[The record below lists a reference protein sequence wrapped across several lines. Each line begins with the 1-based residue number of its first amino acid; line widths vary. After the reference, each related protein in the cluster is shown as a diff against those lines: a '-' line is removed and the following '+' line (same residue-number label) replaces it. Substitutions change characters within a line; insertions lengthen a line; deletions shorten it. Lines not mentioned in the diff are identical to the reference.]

1 MDTKQGDRMMQRI
14 RMIRFIIVALL
25 SFFAAQAIAQEKKL
39 SFLPND
45 LLDLLA
51 EEISGE
57 EAFRHVVSLSG
68 WPRNRQDIEYEDT
81 FYEAQYVLERASEY
95 HLEKT
100 QVEYFPWKYPCWD
113 PIAAELWLVEPE
125 KKKLT
130 GLDAVH
136 LCLVEFSKTADV
148 TAEIVFVGEGTSPED
163 YVRKDVD
170 GKIVLSYGDESL
182 VNHQAV
188 HLRGALGL
196 ISYRSH
202 YPDDYPDMV
211 SWGGFLHPYNESQ
224 EKYTFGFM
232 VSPRIG
238 KQLKRLLDQGQNVR
252 VKAQIKSQLH
262 PGKLDVVS
270 SVIRGRELPDE
281 EIMLMAH
288 LFEYYYKQ
296 GANDNKSGSAA
307 ILEAA
312 RVIRKLI
319 KEGKIPP
326 PKRSIR
332 FFWEPEGW
340 GTYAWLE
347 RHPDEKEKLKA
358 VIDMDMVGES
368 HQKCGSVFQIFDTP
382 DSLPHFIND
391 IVAYYAEYIA
401 EKSGIG
407 KNRATQQ
414 YSDLIAS
421 PTGSRDPFYHQIIHF
436 NPRMYNESWISVPH
450 ILFHC
455 APDPFYHSSEDRPD
469 KCDPTQLKRAAFL
482 GAAVA
487 LTLADLDSQ
496 DVPLLCALVLGEGE
510 KRLAEDRRKAMELL
524 ADSTRSTV
532 QNHYKEALNL
542 AHQGFLRERSTL
554 SSIGSYLYLSPEETE
569 KLTALAAS
577 QAPSLS
583 LLLENYYAYLC
594 DLIGENRAKATIS
607 ADEKKAA
614 EVIPKRI
621 KGLEYTS
628 DFYYLERALNDK
640 DIKSKL
646 EIFES
651 GLPIPWEMLNFVDG
665 RRSVLD
671 IRNALSAEFFPTRIT
686 LKMVEDYLKVLEK
699 AGVIETGGIR

>member
-1 MDTKQGDRMMQRI
+1 MA
-14 RMIRFIIVALL
+14 VVLASLL
-25 SFFAAQAIAQEKKL
+25 AAQAIAQEKKL
-39 SFLPND
+39 SFLPDD
-45 LLDLLA
+45 LLGLLN

-68 WPRNRQDIEYEDT
+68 WPRNRPEKEYEDT
-81 FYEAQYVLERASEY
+81 FYEAQYVLERASDY
-95 HLEKT
+95 YLENT

-113 PIAAELWLVEPE
+113 PITAELWLVAPE
-125 KKKLT
+125 KKKIT
-130 GLDAVH
+130 GLDTIH
-136 LCLVEFSKTADV
+136 LCLVEFSKTTDV

-163 YVRKDVD
+163 YVRKDVA
-170 GKIVLSYGDESL
+170 GKIVLSNGEENL

-188 HLRGALGL
+188 HLRGALGF

-232 VSPRIG
+232 VSPRMG
-238 KQLKRLLDQGQNVR
+238 KQLKRLLDESKKVMVR
-252 VKAQIKSQLH
+252 AQIKSQLH

-296 GANDNKSGSAA
+296 GANDNKSGSAV
-307 ILEAA
+307 ILETA
-312 RVIRKLI
+312 RIIRKLI

-340 GTYAWLE
+340 GTYAWLAK
-347 RHPDEKEKLKA
+347 HPDESEKLKA

-368 HQKCGSVFQIFDTP
+368 HQKCGSVFQVFDTP

-391 IVAYYAEYIA
+391 IVAHYAEYIA

-407 KNRATQQ
+407 KNRATQK

-436 NPRMYNESWISVPH
+436 NPRMYNENWIAVPH

-455 APDPFYHSSEDRPD
+455 SPDPFYHSSEDRPD

-487 LTLADLDSQ
+487 LTLANLDSQ
-496 DVPLLCALVLGEGE
+496 DVPLLCALALGEGE
-510 KRLAEDRRKAMELL
+510 KRLARDRENAMEILTN
-524 ADSTRSTV
+524 STKSNV
-532 QNHYKEALNL
+532 QDHYKEACNL
-542 AHQGFLRERSTL
+542 VRQGFLRERSIL
-554 SSIGSYLYLSPEETE
+554 ASIGSYLRLSPEETE
-569 KLTALAAS
+569 KLTELGAS
-577 QAPSLS
+577 QTPSLS
-583 LLLENYYAYLC
+583 LVLENYYAYLC
-594 DLIGENRAKATIS
+594 DLIGGDQAKTSIS
-607 ADEKKAA
+607 AVEKSATK
-614 EVIPKRI
+614 VIPKRI

-640 DIKSKL
+640 NIKNKL
-646 EIFES
+646 EIFKP
-651 GLPIPWEMLNFVDG
+651 GLPIPWELLNFVDG
-665 RRSVLD
+665 KRSVLD
-671 IRNALSAEFFPTRIT
+671 IRNALCAEFFPVRVT
-686 LKMVEDYLKVLEK
+686 LKIVEDYLEILKK
-699 AGVIETGGIR
+699 AGVVEIDRIK

>member
-1 MDTKQGDRMMQRI
+1 MK
-14 RMIRFIIVALL
+14 RFMAVVL
-25 SFFAAQAIAQEKKL
+25 FFFLAAQAIAQEKSL
-39 SFLPND
+39 SFLPHD
-45 LLDLLA
+45 LLALLA

-68 WPRNRQDIEYEDT
+68 WPRNRPDTEYKDT
-81 FYEAQYVLERASEY
+81 FYEARYVLERASDY
-95 HLEKT
+95 HLENT

-113 PIAAELWLVEPE
+113 PIAAELWLIAPE
-125 KKKLT
+125 KKKIT
-130 GLDAVH
+130 GLDTVH
-136 LCLVEFSKTADV
+136 LCLVEFSKTTDV

-163 YVRKDVD
+163 YVRKDVT
-170 GKIVLSYGDESL
+170 GKIVLSYGEENL

-196 ISYRSH
+196 ISYRSY

-211 SWGGFLHPYNESQ
+211 SWGGFLHPYNESP

-232 VSPRIG
+232 VSPRMG
-238 KQLKRLLDQGQNVR
+238 KQLKRLLDQGQKVMVR
-252 VKAQIKSQLH
+252 AQIKSQLH

-319 KEGKIPP
+319 EEGKIPP

-340 GTYAWLE
+340 GTYAWLA

-391 IVAYYAEYIA
+391 VVTHYAEYIA

-436 NPRMYNESWISVPH
+436 NPRMYNENWISVPH

-455 APDPFYHSSEDRPD
+455 SPDPFYHSSKDRPD

-482 GAAVA
+482 GAAVG

-496 DVPLLCALVLGEGE
+496 DVPVLCALVLGEGE
-510 KRLAEDRRKAMELL
+510 KRLARDRGKAMELL
-524 ADSTRSTV
+524 GDSTSSTI
-532 QNHYKEALNL
+532 QDHYKEARNL
-542 AHQGFLRERSTL
+542 VHQGFLRECSIL
-554 SSIGSYLYLSPEETE
+554 SSIESYLHLSPEETE
-569 KLTALAAS
+569 KLTELADAQTS
-577 QAPSLS
+577 SLF
-583 LLLENYYAYLC
+583 LVLENYYAYLC
-594 DLIGENRAKATIS
+594 DLIGGDRAKAPFS
-607 ADEKKAA
+607 ADEKRAA
-614 EVIPKRI
+614 KVIPRRI
-621 KGLEYTS
+621 KGLEFTS

-646 EIFES
+646 EIFEI

-671 IRNALSAEFFPTRIT
+671 IRNALSAEFFPVRIT

-699 AGVIETGGIR
+699 AGVIETGGIK